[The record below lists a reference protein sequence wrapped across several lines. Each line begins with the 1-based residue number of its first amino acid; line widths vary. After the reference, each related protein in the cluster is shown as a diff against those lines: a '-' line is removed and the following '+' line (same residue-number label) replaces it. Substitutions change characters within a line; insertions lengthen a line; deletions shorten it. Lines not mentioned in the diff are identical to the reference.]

1 MLMKR
6 LDVTIESF
14 LCGKNAEGK
23 EGDLVTIIKAQRD
36 HLSKVPIKY
45 TVSMTNFDSDI
56 QYVDHPLG
64 VPLSYY
70 MLCELNNFLVVVSA
84 QLILSHATYHSIP
97 FRSLCFLS
105 PPVLVPVL

>member
-45 TVSMTNFDSDI
+45 TVSMTNFDYDL

-64 VPLSYY
+64 ASYY
-70 MLCELNNFLVVVSA
+70 MICELNNFLVVVVVRG
-84 QLILSHATYHSIP
+84 LMDPISHYLPFHSI
-97 FRSLCFLS
+97 CFLS
-105 PPVLVPVL
+105 PPVLVSVP